1 MKKWSALCPAV
12 AKSLEEAGLELLTFY
27 DFPKAMWKSLR
38 TTNTVE
44 NLNREFRRRTKT
56 QASFGTEDAALIVR
70 YGLVAFGHI
79 QLRKIDGH
87 QQLPSFLAKEWQ
99 KVA

>member
-1 MKKWSALCPAV
+1 
-12 AKSLEEAGLELLTFY
+12 
-27 DFPKAMWKSLR
+27 
-38 TTNTVE
+38 
-44 NLNREFRRRTKT
+44 
-56 QASFGTEDAALIVR
+56 LIVL

-87 QQLPSFLAKEWQ
+87 RQLPAFLAKEWQ

>member
-1 MKKWSALCPAV
+1 
-12 AKSLEEAGLELLTFY
+12 
-27 DFPKAMWKSLR
+27 
-38 TTNTVE
+38 
-44 NLNREFRRRTKT
+44 
-56 QASFGTEDAALIVR
+56 LIVL

-87 QQLPSFLAKEWQ
+87 QHLATFLAKEWQ